1 MIFQNEAELYRTYHY
16 VAGVDEAGRGPL
28 AGPLVVAAVILG
40 ENAFIHELDDSKKL
54 TEAKRNILYDTIK
67 EEAIAW
73 EILAVPPEVI
83 DEVNILQATLNG
95 MKKAVENLGTKPDVV
110 LIDGNRIPDDMLITP
125 RAIVRG
131 DSTYASIA
139 AASVLA
145 KVTRDRIMIKLHEKH
160 PQYNF
165 AQNKGYPTPEHLRA
179 IAKYGL
185 TEHHRKSYKPCQE
198 VRIDFE

>member
-40 ENAFIHELDDSKKL
+40 ENKFINELDDSKKL

-73 EILAVPPEVI
+73 EVLAVPPEVI

-95 MKKAVENLGTKPDVV
+95 MKKAVENLAVKPDVV
-110 LIDGNRIPDDMLITP
+110 LIDGNRIPDDMHIAP

-139 AASVLA
+139 AASVMA

-160 PQYNF
+160 PEYNF

-185 TEHHRKSYKPCQE
+185 TEHHRKTFKPCQE
-198 VRIDFE
+198 IKIDFE

>member
-40 ENAFIHELDDSKKL
+40 ENKFIHELDDSKKL

-73 EILAVPPEVI
+73 EVLAVPPEVI

-95 MKKAVENLGTKPDVV
+95 MKKAVENLGVKPDVV
-110 LIDGNRIPDDMLITP
+110 LIDGNRIPDDMQITP

-139 AASVLA
+139 AASVMA